1 MPTLK
6 DQIEERTRLQHR
18 LAIWEA
24 IHHLMSERFLSK
36 DGVKAD
42 SGIRV
47 PNCTVELV
55 PEETIEDVLQHIGD
69 GPIADIRALIDQIE
83 GQEVVV
89 LDNMDMKA
97 QA

>member
-6 DQIEERTRLQHR
+6 EQIEERTRLQHR
-18 LAIWEA
+18 LAIGEA
-24 IHHLMSERFLSK
+24 IHLLMSEKFLSK
-36 DGVKAD
+36 DGRTVT

-47 PNCTVELV
+47 TNCAVELV
-55 PEETIEDVLQHIGD
+55 PEETIEDVLQNIGE
-69 GPIADIRALIDQIE
+69 GPIAEIRSLIDQIE

-89 LDNMDMKA
+89 LTDNTKA

>member
-6 DQIEERTRLQHR
+6 EQIEERTRLQHR

-24 IHHLMSERFLSK
+24 IHALMSEKFLSK
-36 DGVKAD
+36 DGRPAPE
-42 SGIRV
+42 GIRV
-47 PNCTVELV
+47 PDCTIELV
-55 PEETIEDVLQHIGD
+55 PEETIEDVLQNIGD
-69 GPIADIRALIDQIE
+69 GPIADIQSMIDKID

-89 LDNMDMKA
+89 LDGEMKV

>member
-24 IHHLMSERFLSK
+24 IFHLMSSRFLSK
-36 DGVKAD
+36 DGRPAPE
-42 SGIRV
+42 GIRV
-47 PNCTVELV
+47 PNCTIELV
-55 PEETIEDVLQHIGD
+55 PEETIEDVLQNIGE
-69 GPIADIRALIDQIE
+69 GPIAEIQTLIDQIE

-89 LDNMDMKA
+89 ITDMKA